1 MIGLGTISAL
11 LSLVGLLV
19 PIIIHL
25 LSNRES
31 KELLFGSTRFLEAQ
45 ESVNPKSLALT
56 DFGQLLLRCGL
67 LALVVVLAALPFWK
81 KNQSSKQIWIEQEI
95 YADPQYKNY
104 LSDLSADSDLIPFA
118 IGALDST
125 ILTYPSLWSVI
136 AVANAA
142 KDSVDIITFNR
153 MRNYIGSTVSVSDK
167 VKIKTVPHLDD
178 GNRTSNAELE
188 NPLIRMYLDQSSDPA
203 DELVTLLDNIS
214 AELGIEIDYGQ
225 EDYDWLIT
233 TAPRP
238 IPSDKYGLIWNQG
251 SGPLTIRNS
260 TSNTL
265 VLSGE
270 ISRTELLESDI
281 PVIIGSRL
289 IEPLMKLEQSD
300 YRDMTR
306 PYRTV
311 SAEVDSNSHIPFSP
325 WWWLLILPLFLWER
339 FVAHKKMKA

>member
-11 LSLVGLLV
+11 LGLVGLLV

-95 YADPQYKNY
+95 YADPQYKSY
-104 LSDLSADSDLIPFA
+104 LSDLSADSELIPFA
-118 IGALDST
+118 IGTLDST
-125 ILTYPSLWSVI
+125 ISNYPSLWSVI
-136 AVANAA
+136 AGANVE

-178 GNRTSNAELE
+178 GNQTSNAELE
-188 NPLIRMYLDQSSDPA
+188 NAVIRMYVDQSSDPA

-214 AELGIEIDYGQ
+214 VELGIEIVYGQ

-238 IPSDKYGLIWNQG
+238 FPSDKYGLIWNQG

-281 PVIIGSRL
+281 PVVIGSRL
-289 IEPLMKLEQSD
+289 IESLTNLEQSD
-300 YRDMTR
+300 NREMTL
-306 PYRTV
+306 PYNTV
-311 SAEVDSNSHIPFSP
+311 AANVDNSRHVPLSS
-325 WWWLLILPLFLWER
+325 WWRLVILPLFLWEL
-339 FVAHKKMKA
+339 FVAYKKLAQ

>member
-11 LSLVGLLV
+11 LGLVGLLV

-31 KELLFGSTRFLEAQ
+31 KELLFGSTRFLEEQ

-67 LALVVVLAALPFWK
+67 LTLVVVLAALPFWK

-104 LSDLSADSDLIPFA
+104 LSDLSADSELIPFA
-118 IGALDST
+118 IETIDST

-136 AVANAA
+136 AGANVE

-178 GNRTSNAELE
+178 GNQTSKSELE
-188 NPLIRMYLDQSSDPA
+188 NAVIRMYVDQSSDPA

-251 SGPLTIRNS
+251 SGTLTIRNS

-281 PVIIGSRL
+281 PVVIGSRL

-311 SAEVDSNSHIPFSP
+311 SAEVDSSSHIPFSP